1 MKKTKIFAVV
11 FSLLLCVSLASCTT
25 VVVKIPVDTAN
36 AVLGGVLGGI
46 GTGSSEDTTALQPD
60 TPTVLNT
67 ENTTA
72 APAGEVTTAAPA
84 AEATT
89 AAPAGEATTA
99 APAAE
104 ATTAAPAPGGAPS
117 TKEEIISYYVTA
129 YNKIATDAKTITKT
143 YDYTNQYNNILDID
157 GNATLEKIAGT
168 LMNQFMVEN
177 TDAVTMDAASIP
189 PVGVTTLNL
198 TPDKVSEATCKD
210 NGDTYVITLK
220 STGSDANWEV
230 DSQAG
235 VGSAGCIGPLLRS
248 EDVSGAAG
256 SLIKFEGLHTW
267 YGTAS
272 VEATVEKSTG
282 HIVDFKF
289 LTPSVLHFDQVT
301 AAVVVKVKNCNIG
314 LLFQQNYTIAY

>member
-1 MKKTKIFAVV
+1 MIGRSFGGQTNGVFIMKKTKIFAVV

-72 APAGEVTTAAPA
+72 APAGEV
-84 AEATT
+84 
-89 AAPAGEATTA
+89 TTA

>member
-72 APAGEVTTAAPA
+72 APAGEV
-84 AEATT
+84 
-89 AAPAGEATTA
+89 TTA